1 MLPVRIAGDQYE
13 SMQVIDSGSILL
25 FLCLLTGLA
34 GCSAQTG
41 RELVWHE
48 ENGYQWAELAGSR
61 SKQTGFQKLSSS
73 RTRVTFRNEVRQSLK
88 DQNRHYLNGSGV
100 AVGDFDNDGLQ
111 DIYFARIDGPNKL
124 YRNLGG
130 YRFEDVTVE
139 AGVALEDVNSTGAVF
154 ADIDGDGY
162 TDLLV
167 TSLSDGNTIFL
178 NDGKGGFIEN
188 RESGLGES
196 RGSYTMALAD
206 LNGNGLLD
214 LYIVNYKKETVRDTH
229 SAAELTEEKTVH
241 LVNGKLAVRPEFEDI
256 FKIIETTEG
265 PYRNEV
271 AEPDELY
278 LNLGNGRFEK
288 ADPFAAF
295 FDEEG
300 RPAGLSGDWG
310 LTATF
315 RDINGDGRPDL
326 YVANDFWT
334 PDRFWINQGDGT
346 FRKIGREALRNLS
359 FSSMGVDVSDINRD
373 GFPDIVVTE
382 MLSSLHSRRL
392 RQFSDYMPETD
403 GRTMHNRNSV
413 YLNRGDA
420 GETGDPTFA
429 QIAYYSGLEASEW
442 SWATSFVDIDL
453 DGYEDL
459 VVATGYDNDYQD
471 MDTQVSLYDADRGMN
486 RSDED
491 ITGYPPLKIPN
502 KIFRNNGDLT
512 FTDMS
517 ADWGFTADDIS
528 MGMALA
534 DLNNNGTLDVIMNRM
549 DEEAAIYRNIS
560 EKPRIA
566 VTLKGK
572 SPNTGAIGA
581 TIELSGGPV
590 IQEKELFAGGTYLS
604 GSQPIA
610 IFAAS
615 ADSLHQITVTWPDQS
630 VSIIEGVRANRIY
643 KIDQAA
649 SASRPAGSDSIR
661 KLRNE
666 APLFEDVSYRLG
678 HHHHENEYDDFR
690 YAPLL
695 PARLSRSGP
704 GVAWLDINQDGR
716 KELIVT
722 TGKDGKTALFAY
734 QSDGQ
739 FSPIYE
745 EIADRRAEGDQIAAA
760 GWQEDGTARLVL
772 GSANY
777 EQGTPDAASAFVYT
791 LLNGSVTDI
800 QEIPGV
806 LSTTGPVAAAD
817 YTGDGYVDLF
827 IGGRHLPGQYP
838 ADATSRLFV
847 SKEGEFLPDK
857 GNSEQFREIGLV
869 TDALFADITGN
880 GWQDL
885 LLATEWGSLKLFEN
899 RNGTFF
905 DITEE
910 AGLASYHGWWSGL
923 AIGDFTG
930 NGRADIVALNI
941 GLNSAYQ
948 LRHDRPLRLYYDD
961 FNWNSR
967 LDVLETYYSR
977 EVGGYVPR
985 RKLHDFETL
994 RGAITHVQS
1003 HKQFAGSSITE
1014 IFDRPFN
1021 RVPYK
1026 EINRLEHTIFLNRE
1040 GRFEAK
1046 SLPAEAQF
1054 SMGFYAGTADFD
1066 NDGREDLFIGQNFF
1080 GFSANTPRLDG
1091 GIGLILRGNG
1101 DGTFEAVPAARSGIK
1116 VFGEQR
1122 GAALGD
1128 FDRDGTTDIVVS
1140 QNGETTKVYQSRI
1153 TRKGLRIRLI
1163 GPRTNQSGAGSS
1175 LRLVYEDGSRGP
1187 RRYVQA
1193 AGGYASQNSFI
1204 QVLGSE
1210 VDKTVTAV
1218 EVEWFTGER
1227 ISYPLDPDVPE
1238 HTLTLEEQ

>member
-1 MLPVRIAGDQYE
+1 
-13 SMQVIDSGSILL
+13 MQVIDSGRILL
-25 FLCLLTGLA
+25 FLYLLAGVAGMA
-34 GCSAQTG
+34 GCSAHSDA
-41 RELVWHE
+41 ELAWNE
-48 ENGYQWAELAGSR
+48 ESGYQWAELTNSR
-61 SKQTGFQKLSSS
+61 SKQVGFQKLSSS

-88 DQNRHYLNGSGV
+88 DENRHYLNGSGV
-100 AVGDFDNDGLQ
+100 AVGDFDNDGWQ
-111 DIYFARIDGPNKL
+111 DIYFARIDGPNTL

-130 YRFEDVTVE
+130 YRFEDVTEE
-139 AGVALEDVNSTGAVF
+139 AGVALVGMNSTGAVF

-162 TDLLV
+162 LDLLV
-167 TSLSDGNTIFL
+167 TSLSDGNTLFL

-188 RESGLGES
+188 SESGLGES

-241 LVNGKLAVRPEFEDI
+241 LVDGKLEVRPEFEGI
-256 FKIIETTEG
+256 FKIIETAEG
-265 PYRNEV
+265 PYRNEI

-288 ADPFAAF
+288 ADPAVTF

-300 RPAGLSGDWG
+300 QPAGLSGDWG

-315 RDINGDGRPDL
+315 RDINGDGHPDL

-346 FRKIGREALRNLS
+346 FRKIDREAIRNIS

-373 GFPDIVVTE
+373 GYPDLVVTE

-392 RQFSDYMPETD
+392 RQFSDYMPEVD

-442 SWATSFVDIDL
+442 SWATSFLDIDL

-459 VVATGYDNDYQD
+459 VIATGYDNDYQD
-471 MDTQVSLYDADRGMN
+471 MDTQVSLYDADRSMN

-502 KIFRNNGDLT
+502 KIFKNNVDLT

-517 ADWGFTADDIS
+517 AEWGFTEEDIS

-534 DLNNNGTLDVIMNRM
+534 DLNNNGTLDVIVNRM
-549 DEEAAIYRNIS
+549 DEEAAIYRNVT

-566 VTLKGK
+566 VTLKGM

-581 TIELSGGPV
+581 TIVLSGGPV
-590 IQEKELFAGGTYLS
+590 IQSKELFAGGTYLS

-615 ADSLHQITVTWPDQS
+615 ADSLHQIKVTWPDQS
-630 VSIIEGVRANRIY
+630 VTIIEGVPANRIY
-643 KIDQAA
+643 KIDQEA
-649 SASRPAGSDSIR
+649 SATRPEGSDGTR
-661 KLRNE
+661 KLRHE
-666 APLFEDVSYRLG
+666 SKLFEDVSNRLG
-678 HHHHENEYDDFR
+678 HRHYENEYDDFR
-690 YAPLL
+690 FAPLL

-704 GVAWLDINQDGR
+704 GIGWLDINQDGR
-716 KELIVT
+716 EELIVT
-722 TGKDGKTALFAY
+722 TGKDGKAALFNY
-734 QSDGQ
+734 QPDGR
-739 FSPIYE
+739 FLLFDEGSI
-745 EIADRRAEGDQIAAA
+745 DRRADGDQTAVA
-760 GWQEDGTARLVL
+760 GWQENDSVRLVL

-777 EQGTPDAASAFVYT
+777 EQGTPAAASAFVYT
-791 LLNGSVTDI
+791 LQNGTVTDR
-800 QEIPGV
+800 QEIPGI

-847 SKEGEFLPDK
+847 GREGEFLPDEK
-857 GNSEQFREIGLV
+857 NSELFREIGLV

-899 RNGTFF
+899 RKGTFF
-905 DITEE
+905 NITDEV
-910 AGLASYHGWWSGL
+910 GLAGYHGWWTGL

-941 GLNSAYQ
+941 GSNSAYQ
-948 LRHDRPLRLYYDD
+948 LRHGRPLRLYFDD
-961 FNWNSR
+961 FNWNGR

-985 RKLHDFETL
+985 RKLHDFESL

-1003 HKQFAGSSITE
+1003 HQQFASSSITE

-1026 EINRLEHTIFLNRE
+1026 EINTLEHTLFLNRE
-1040 GRFEAK
+1040 DGFEAK
-1046 SLPAEAQF
+1046 PLPAEAQF

-1066 NDGREDLFIGQNFF
+1066 NDGREDLFISQNFF
-1080 GFSANTPRLDG
+1080 GFSTNTPRLDG
-1091 GIGLILRGNG
+1091 GIGLILRGDG
-1101 DGTFEAVPAARSGIK
+1101 EGTFRAVPAAKSGIK

-1128 FDRDGTTDIVVS
+1128 FDGDGTTDIVVS
-1140 QNGETTKVYQSRI
+1140 QNGGTTKVYQSRVS
-1153 TRKGLRIRLI
+1153 RKGLRIRLH
-1163 GPRTNQSGAGSS
+1163 GPPSNQNGVGSS
-1175 LRLVYEDGSRGP
+1175 LRLIYEDGSRGP

-1210 VDKTVTAV
+1210 EGKKVSAV
-1218 EVEWFTGER
+1218 EVVWFTGEK
-1227 ISYPLDPDVPE
+1227 ISYPIDSDIPE
-1238 HTLTLEEQ
+1238 HTLTLGEE